1 MALDGE
7 FVKIEDGTRT
17 KRGGFRGKNR
27 IGHLAIVTIEDGLR
41 KVLFKKMI
49 RPRLTDGQTIN
60 CCTRYSGI
68 TRADLHS
75 GVPYDDVIDEVKEL
89 LKGAIVV
96 GHNVRSDFDALEL
109 STEDAGLL
117 CVHDTAMNADLN
129 ALVSSEADKPQ
140 SKLCVLAQCLLDRAI
155 QCQDVHDPEE
165 DAFASLDLF
174 LKYRHLFEESP
185 GVPKQRHL
193 PPSNPRGADRATLMD
208 GSERTFYLQ

>member
-1 MALDGE
+1 MS
-7 FVKIEDGTRT
+7 
-17 KRGGFRGKNR
+17 GKNR
-27 IGHLAIVTIEDGLR
+27 IGHLAIVTIDDGLH
-41 KVLFKKMI
+41 KVLFKKFI

-68 TRADLHS
+68 TRADLHC
-75 GVPYDDVIDEVKEL
+75 GVPYDDVIDEVKAL
-89 LKGAIVV
+89 LKDAIVI
-96 GHNVRSDFDALEL
+96 GHNIRSDFDALEL
-109 STEDAGLL
+109 SMEDAGVH
-117 CVHDTAMNADLN
+117 CVHDTATNADLN

-140 SKLCVLAQCLLDRAI
+140 SKLRILAQCLLDRAI

-193 PPSNPRGADRATLMD
+193 PPSNPRDKDRATLMD
-208 GSERTFYLQ
+208 GSGRTFYLQ